1 MNGEK
6 KGINFLPEKEE
17 AECRCCQRDI
27 QLAFLDICLDAAG
40 SCDGF
45 VHWDED
51 ECDWPVDGTKSVQ
64 RAEYFSESTDL

>member
-27 QLAFLDICLDAAG
+27 QLAFLDICLDAAR
-40 SCDGF
+40 SRARF
-45 VHWDED
+45 LHWNAD
-51 ECDWPVDGTKSVQ
+51 ECDRAFDGTESVQ
-64 RAEYFSESTDL
+64 WTENIFEQTDL